1 MSLDA
6 LIAQY
11 GLLAIFIG
19 SGTEGEAAAV
29 AGGIVAHRNLI
40 PLWQVA
46 TAIYGGSLLAGQG
59 LFLAAR
65 RYRDAA
71 WIQRQIARP
80 GCAAIFRALERW
92 PVGFILIYR
101 FVFGVRT
108 LTPLVLGA
116 SRISTTQFTVL
127 NTVAAAI
134 WASVFTGLG
143 YVFGKTV
150 EHLFGHLPSRPH
162 LIMIGAVVLAV
173 LLISYGLHRW
183 RKAAQTDA

>member
-11 GLLAIFIG
+11 GLVAIFIG
-19 SGTEGEAAAV
+19 SGTEAAAV
-29 AGGIVAHRNLI
+29 AGGIVAHRHLI

-46 TAIYGGSLLAGQG
+46 AATYAGSLLAGQG

-65 RYRDAA
+65 RFRETP
-71 WIQRQIARP
+71 WIQRQTSRP
-80 GCAAIFRALERW
+80 ACAKILRALETR

-116 SRISTTQFTVL
+116 SRISTARFSVL
-127 NTVAAAI
+127 NTIAAAI
-134 WASVFTGLG
+134 WAAVFTGLG

-162 LIMIGAVVLAV
+162 MIMIGAVVIV
-173 LLISYGLHRW
+173 TLLISYGLHQS
-183 RKAAQTDA
+183 RKAARAET